1 LKSHNLILEFEH
13 IVSKS
18 EMVLSASI
26 SNWTKNHFTDNSWSF
41 TSILHEQT
49 RFKLFSNYS
58 YYTAN
63 KVI

>member
-1 LKSHNLILEFEH
+1 L
-13 IVSKS
+13 SKS